1 MKKEQWKDT
10 FSDAMNELSD
20 EYVQESRENTKSGN
34 VRKKRIIAGL
44 AVGLAA
50 AAAVV
55 IGVIAGPK
63 IFSKEPKTTAS
74 GVVVETQEPE
84 NGEKAVNIENCA
96 LVTAEYPERIVPPED
111 YNSSLWNEKYEE
123 TRWRRE
129 LAKNYEGRLTDF
141 TKESVKALLSEEET
155 NPLGSPANFY
165 LALAMLAEASE
176 GETRQEVLNVLGVSS
191 IEELRTITNAYW
203 NANYNESA
211 YENCLLASSVWLNKG
226 LPYQEEKLLTFRDQY
241 YASVFQGPM
250 GDAGYDQALRDWI
263 NDQTGNL
270 LSDSLKGLSMD
281 PQGVMN
287 LVTTV
292 YFKAAW
298 ASVFNSDQTIESV
311 FHGRV
316 SDSTVSFMRNDGNMT
331 AYYAGEKFGAI
342 SLRCGDQGEMLFFLP
357 DEGVDVRSL
366 VEDPEALSLM
376 ADSSEDLWEKW
387 QDRMAYPLIHLYLPK
402 FDISS
407 EKDLKTCM
415 QELGIEKAFSIT
427 DADFSGILNT
437 TDPVFLSKVQNN
449 LRVAIDENGVTA
461 ASMIDMMLAGA
472 AIPEQE
478 IDFRLDRPFLFALR
492 SDVGD
497 LLFVGIVEQ
506 L

>member
-74 GVVVETQEPE
+74 GVVVETQESE

-176 GETRQEVLNVLGVSS
+176 GEKTE
-191 IEELRTITNAYW
+191 
-203 NANYNESA
+203 
-211 YENCLLASSVWLNKG
+211 
-226 LPYQEEKLLTFRDQY
+226 
-241 YASVFQGPM
+241 
-250 GDAGYDQALRDWI
+250 
-263 NDQTGNL
+263 TG
-270 LSDSLKGLSMD
+270 
-281 PQGVMN
+281 
-287 LVTTV
+287 
-292 YFKAAW
+292 
-298 ASVFNSDQTIESV
+298 
-311 FHGRV
+311 
-316 SDSTVSFMRNDGNMT
+316 
-331 AYYAGEKFGAI
+331 
-342 SLRCGDQGEMLFFLP
+342 
-357 DEGVDVRSL
+357 
-366 VEDPEALSLM
+366 
-376 ADSSEDLWEKW
+376 
-387 QDRMAYPLIHLYLPK
+387 
-402 FDISS
+402 
-407 EKDLKTCM
+407 
-415 QELGIEKAFSIT
+415 
-427 DADFSGILNT
+427 
-437 TDPVFLSKVQNN
+437 
-449 LRVAIDENGVTA
+449 
-461 ASMIDMMLAGA
+461 
-472 AIPEQE
+472 
-478 IDFRLDRPFLFALR
+478 
-492 SDVGD
+492 
-497 LLFVGIVEQ
+497 
-506 L
+506 